1 MEYNHNVVGVKP
13 NLEAIDFRE
22 IQKTL
27 EVFDENKIESLVFP
41 SATFDEQVK
50 EEEDQ
55 IFSSL
60 GTYNPKGDKNVEYD
74 DSDDELINEMIN
86 YELDEQNDDVEK
98 IILKDVIIILNP
110 QDVVIKKKRNYTEA
124 HRRAQQKYRE
134 KYPDKYR
141 ELQRKVYNNLKQDE
155 EWKKTYNE
163 KSKVT
168 QKKYRDKKKE
178 DKISKGLDVKPRG
191 RPRKESIVKI
201 LDEENDIIV

>member
-1 MEYNHNVVGVKP
+1 MEYNHNV
-13 NLEAIDFRE
+13 E

-27 EVFDENKIESLVFP
+27 EVFDESKIDSIVFP

-55 IFSSL
+55 IF
-60 GTYNPKGDKNVEYD
+60 KDV
-74 DSDDELINEMIN
+74 DSDSDEELINEMIN

-178 DKISKGLDVKPRG
+178 EKINNGLDVKPRG
-191 RPRKESIVKI
+191 RPRKESIIKNP
-201 LDEENDIIV
+201 DGENDIIV

>member
-1 MEYNHNVVGVKP
+1 MEYCTNNSTVETPILLPSKSF
-13 NLEAIDFRE
+13 DDE
-22 IQKTL
+22 ITEDEMQIFKD
-27 EVFDENKIESLVFP
+27 VIDEN
-41 SATFDEQVK
+41 
-50 EEEDQ
+50 ED
-55 IFSSL
+55 IAR
-60 GTYNPKGDKNVEYD
+60 KNFIADNSRDIDYVE
-74 DSDDELINEMIN
+74 SDDDTDLINEMIN

-178 DKISKGLDVKPRG
+178 DKISQGLDVKPRG

>member
-1 MEYNHNVVGVKP
+1 MEYNRNV
-13 NLEAIDFRE
+13 E

-27 EVFDENKIESLVFP
+27 EVFDESKIDSLVFP
-41 SATFDEQVK
+41 SATFDEQIK
-50 EEEDQ
+50 EEEEQ
-55 IFSSL
+55 IFKDVIDENEDIAHKNFIADNSRDIDL
-60 GTYNPKGDKNVEYD
+60 GESEDED
-74 DSDDELINEMIN
+74 EELINEMLD
-86 YELDEQNDDVEK
+86 YEFNEVNDDVEK
-98 IILKDVIIILNP
+98 IVLKDVIIILNP
-110 QDVVIKKKRNYTEA
+110 QDVVVKKKRNYTEA

-178 DKISKGLDVKPRG
+178 EKINNGLDVKPRG
-191 RPRKESIVKI
+191 RPRKESIIKNP
-201 LDEENDIIV
+201 DGENNIIV